1 MGRTTVYN
9 KNLFTPEKWSQVN
22 EENKELMEN
31 FLDSKEGDGLKQST
45 LKQYRNDLR
54 IFFCWVLD
62 KKRNAD
68 FFKLTRLD
76 FGQFQKY
83 QLDMGVGTKIV
94 SRRRSS
100 VNSLESFVEVMMGD
114 VMPDFRPRMNKTK
127 VPIREAVR
135 EKSVFTFEDCKKI
148 AEELLKEGKIQ
159 LATLMMVGCYS
170 GLRKAELTRLLNK
183 DFTTDVN
190 LVWGDSFY
198 KTSKILVKGSGDR
211 KDHKY
216 VWKKCDEYLEKFI
229 KMKEENGISSEYLFS
244 DQNGSQL
251 SIATMNSYASTVN
264 RMCKRLELPTFYWH
278 SLRHTLPTQL
288 TKSGLPMEACQKLL
302 GHGSTDV
309 TKLYIDI
316 DQEESMEQ
324 FADFFSGKAD
334 TIEKKGFGDI

>member
-1 MGRTTVYN
+1 MSRKTVYN
-9 KNLFTPEKWSQVN
+9 KNLVTPEKWESVN

-31 FLDSKEGDGLKQST
+31 FLDSKEGDGLKEST

-62 KKRNAD
+62 KKRNID

-127 VPIREAVR
+127 VPVREAVR
-135 EKSVFTFEDCKKI
+135 EKSIFSFEDCKKI
-148 AEELLKEGKIQ
+148 ADTLLEEDKIQ
-159 LATLMMVGCYS
+159 LASLIIVACYS
-170 GLRKAELTRLLNK
+170 GLRKAELTRLLHK
-183 DFTTDVN
+183 DFTTNVN

-216 VWKKCDEYLEKFI
+216 VWKKCDEYLQKLLEY
-229 KMKEENGISSEYLFS
+229 KEEKSIISEYLFC
-244 DQNGSQL
+244 DINGEQL
-251 SIATMNSYASTVN
+251 GIPTMDSYANTIN
-264 RMCKRLELPTFYWH
+264 RICEKLELPKFYWH
-278 SLRHTLPTQL
+278 SLRHTLPTML
-288 TKSGLPMEACQKLL
+288 TKMGLPMEACQKLL

-324 FADFFSGKAD
+324 FADLFSGKI
-334 TIEKKGFGDI
+334 TEVEKKGLGDL